1 MLKIRRAV
9 AEDSPQILKFIKA
22 LAEFEKLSHE
32 VVATEKT
39 LKKTIFDQKKAEVY
53 IAETVDK
60 TPVGF
65 ALCFETYSTFLA
77 KPGLYLEDLFITPD
91 QRGNGYGTTLLKHL
105 ASIAKDRD
113 FGRFEWSVLDWN
125 QKAIDLYEK
134 IGAKPQKEWTVYRL
148 SGDALDAFA
157 KT

>member
-1 MLKIRRAV
+1 VLKIRTAV
-9 AEDSPQILKFIKA
+9 SEDTPVILRFIKK

-32 VVATEKT
+32 VAATEES
-39 LKKTIFDQKKAEVY
+39 LKQTIFEQSKAEVY
-53 IAETVDK
+53 IAETGKDGA
-60 TPVGF
+60 VGF

-77 KPGLYLEDLFITPD
+77 KPGLYLEDLFVLPE
-91 QRGNGYGTTLLKHL
+91 QRGNGYGTEILKFL
-105 ASIAKDRD
+105 ANTAQIRN

-148 SGDALDAFA
+148 SGDPLKSFVNS
-157 KT
+157 